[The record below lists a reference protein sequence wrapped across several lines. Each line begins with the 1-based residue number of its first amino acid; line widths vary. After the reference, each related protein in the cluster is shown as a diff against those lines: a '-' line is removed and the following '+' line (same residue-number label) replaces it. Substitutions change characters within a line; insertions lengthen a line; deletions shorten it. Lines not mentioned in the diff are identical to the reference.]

1 LALVRRRGS
10 QQVQAG
16 RAAAFAAVP
25 VAKGHFFRKVRSMK
39 RFRLAAVLLAFV
51 LGCAEA
57 GEHAAKTAEVPPNVQ
72 APPAKQKPQ
81 PSGELSRRKIIYNG
95 SLDLL
100 VDNLSEA
107 TARLEKL
114 VQDHQAL
121 LADSEINNT
130 LHAHPSATWRVRVP
144 VDMFADFVKQ
154 AAKLGEALRDKTD
167 SQDITEKYFD
177 YQVRIDNKK
186 VQVDRL
192 QKIIKD
198 QTGKISELLEAERE
212 LNRVTTELEQL
223 KGTVKLWD
231 NQVAMATVEI
241 VMHERQQYAPPVTA
255 SFASS
260 VSRTFYGSLDN
271 LIAFAEAVTLVV
283 VALVPWT
290 PVIALFVAGLW
301 LLARR
306 TSPRSRLGSETGKPA
321 G

>member
-1 LALVRRRGS
+1 
-10 QQVQAG
+10 
-16 RAAAFAAVP
+16 
-25 VAKGHFFRKVRSMK
+25 MK
-39 RFRLAAVLLAFV
+39 RFRLLAVLLAFV
-51 LGCAEA
+51 LGCSEG
-57 GEHAAKTAEVPPNVQ
+57 GERAARTAEVLPNVP
-72 APPAKQKPQ
+72 ASPAKQKPQ
-81 PSGELSRRKIIYNG
+81 PSGELSRRKVIYNA

-114 VQDHQAL
+114 LQDHQAL

-130 LHAHPSATWRVRVP
+130 PHAHPSATWRMRVP
-144 VDMFADFVKQ
+144 VGAFADFVKQ

-192 QKIIKD
+192 QKIIKE

-223 KGTVKLWD
+223 KGPVKLWD
-231 NQVAMATVEI
+231 NQVALATVEI

-255 SFASS
+255 SFTSNI
-260 VSRTFYGSLDN
+260 SRTFYASLDN
-271 LIAFAEAVTLVV
+271 LIAFVEGVTLLL
-283 VALVPWT
+283 VALTPWT

-306 TSPRSRLGSETGKPA
+306 TSPRSRLGSEGGKPA
-321 G
+321 A

>member
-1 LALVRRRGS
+1 M
-10 QQVQAG
+10 VQTG
-16 RAAAFAAVP
+16 RPAAFAEFP
-25 VAKGHFFRKVRSMK
+25 VAEGHFFRKVRSMK
-39 RFRLAAVLLAFV
+39 CFRLAAVLLAFV
-51 LGCAEA
+51 LGCSEA
-57 GEHAAKTAEVPPNVQ
+57 GERAAKTAEVPPNAP

-81 PSGELSRRKIIYNG
+81 PSGELSRRKIIYNA

-121 LADSEINNT
+121 LADSELNNT
-130 LHAHPSATWRVRVP
+130 QHAHPSATWRLRVP
-144 VDMFADFVKQ
+144 VDTFADFVKQ

-167 SQDITEKYFD
+167 SQDVTEKYFD

-192 QKIIKD
+192 QKIIKE

-231 NQVAMATVEI
+231 NQVALATVEI
-241 VMHERQQYAPPVTA
+241 VMHERQQYAPPVMA
-255 SFASS
+255 SFASN
-260 VSRTFYGSLDN
+260 VSRTFHGSLDN
-271 LIAFAEAVTLVV
+271 LIAFAEGVTLLV

-301 LLARR
+301 LLVRR
-306 TSPRSRLGSETGKPA
+306 TSPRSRLGSDAGKPTA
-321 G
+321 

>member
-1 LALVRRRGS
+1 
-10 QQVQAG
+10 
-16 RAAAFAAVP
+16 
-25 VAKGHFFRKVRSMK
+25 MK

-57 GEHAAKTAEVPPNVQ
+57 GERAARTAEVPPNVD
-72 APPAKQKPQ
+72 ASPAKQRPQ
-81 PSGELSRRKIIYNG
+81 PSGELSRRKIIYNA

-100 VDNLSEA
+100 VDNLSET
-107 TARLEKL
+107 TAKLEKL
-114 VQDHQAL
+114 VHDHQAL

-154 AAKLGEALRDKTD
+154 VAKLGEPLRDRTD

-192 QKIIKD
+192 QKIIKE

-231 NQVAMATVEI
+231 NQVALATVEI

-255 SFASS
+255 SFTSNIS
-260 VSRTFYGSLDN
+260 HTFYGSLDN
-271 LIAFAEAVTLVV
+271 LIAFVEGVTLLL
-283 VALVPWT
+283 VALTPWT

-301 LLARR
+301 LLVRR
-306 TSPRSRLGSETGKPA
+306 TSPRSRLGSEAGKTA
-321 G
+321 T